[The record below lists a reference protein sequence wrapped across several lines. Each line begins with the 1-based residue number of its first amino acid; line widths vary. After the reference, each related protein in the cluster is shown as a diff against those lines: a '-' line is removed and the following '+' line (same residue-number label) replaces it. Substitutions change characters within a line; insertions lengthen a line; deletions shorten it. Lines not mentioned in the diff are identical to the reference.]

1 MAVRSHGH
9 AQNASAEG
17 DILQPC
23 RWHFEA
29 KGPALS
35 SMRIASGQILLCT
48 LSHIKQH
55 IFWHS
60 HTMSVRAEADD
71 LPLHAPD
78 SHLVAKAKLAADLSK
93 GDSCTGSSLSN
104 AASW

>member
-1 MAVRSHGH
+1 MAFGSHGH

-35 SMRIASGQILLCT
+35 STRVATLQVLLCT
-48 LSHIKQH
+48 LSHAKQK
-55 IFWHS
+55 ILWHS
-60 HTMSVRAEADD
+60 HTMSVRAEEDD
-71 LPLHAPD
+71 LALHAPD
-78 SHLVAKAKLAADLSK
+78 EHLVVKATLAVDLSN
-93 GDSCTGSSLSN
+93 GDS
-104 AASW
+104 